1 MPLKRCVL
9 RDIRTLAQFYDE
21 LARQLAFP
29 PHFGRNLDALWDV
42 LTVEVAGPL
51 EIVWE
56 ASAQA
61 QENLGLDYAK
71 LVTLLNE
78 LAAERDDFTFTLR

>member
-1 MPLKRCVL
+1 MPVKRCVL

-21 LARQLAFP
+21 LARQFAFP

-42 LTVEVAGPL
+42 LTGEVAGPL

-56 ASAQA
+56 ESEQAQA
-61 QENLGLDYAK
+61 NLGVDYAK
-71 LVTLLNE
+71 LIILFND

>member
-29 PHFGRNLDALWDV
+29 AHFGCNLDALWDV
-42 LTVEVAGPL
+42 LTGDVAGPF

-56 ASAQA
+56 ESAQA
-61 QENLGLDYAK
+61 QANLGLDYAK
-71 LVTLLNE
+71 LVILLND
-78 LAAERDDFTFTLR
+78 LAAERDDFIFVLR

>member
-1 MPLKRCVL
+1 MPVKRCVL

-21 LARQLAFP
+21 LARQFAFP

-42 LTVEVAGPL
+42 LTGEVAGPI

-56 ASAQA
+56 ESEQAQA
-61 QENLGLDYAK
+61 NLGVDYAK
-71 LVTLLNE
+71 LIILFND

>member
-29 PHFGRNLDALWDV
+29 THFGRNLDALWDM

-61 QENLGLDYAK
+61 QANLGVDYAK

>member
-9 RDIRTLAQFYDE
+9 RDIHSLAQFYDE

-29 PHFGRNLDALWDV
+29 AHFGRNLDALWDV
-42 LTVEVAGPL
+42 LTGEVAGPF

-56 ASAQA
+56 ESAKAQA
-61 QENLGLDYAK
+61 NLGLDYAK
-71 LVTLLNE
+71 LIILLND
-78 LAAERDDFTFTLR
+78 LAAERDDFTFVLR

>member
-9 RDIRTLAQFYDE
+9 RDLRSLAQFYDE

-42 LTVEVAGPL
+42 LTVEVAGPF

-56 ASAQA
+56 ESAKAQA
-61 QENLGLDYAK
+61 NLGLDYAK
-71 LVTLLNE
+71 LIILLND

>member
-9 RDIRTLAQFYDE
+9 RDIHTLVQFYNE

-29 PHFGRNLDALWDV
+29 AYFGRNLDALWDV
-42 LTVEVAGPL
+42 LSGEVAGPF

-56 ASAQA
+56 GSAQA
-61 QENLGLDYAK
+61 QANLGVDYAK
-71 LVTLLNE
+71 LIILLND
-78 LAAERDDFTFTLR
+78 LVAERDDFTFTLR

>member
-1 MPLKRCVL
+1 MPVKRCVL

-21 LARQLAFP
+21 MARQFAFP

-42 LTVEVAGPL
+42 LTGEVAGPI

-56 ASAQA
+56 ESEQAQA
-61 QENLGLDYAK
+61 NLGVDYAK
-71 LVTLLNE
+71 LIILFND

>member
-9 RDIRTLAQFYDE
+9 RDIHSLAQFYDE

-42 LTVEVAGPL
+42 LTVEVAGPI

-56 ASAQA
+56 VSAQA
-61 QENLGLDYAK
+61 QANLGVDYAR

>member
-21 LARQLAFP
+21 LARQFAFP

-42 LTVEVAGPL
+42 LSGEVAGPF

-56 ASAQA
+56 GSAQA
-61 QENLGLDYAK
+61 QANLGVDFAK
-71 LVTLLNE
+71 LIILLND